1 MNTELVHKSLV
12 EQLADALTARIETE
26 GMKPG
31 DRLPST
37 ATLVD
42 DFGVSRPVVREALKI
57 LEGRGVIEMSGGR
70 SAVIRPVSGDVLALF
85 FQRAVMLD

>member
-1 MNTELVHKSLV
+1 MMNTELVHKSLV

-26 GMKPG
+26 SMKPG

-37 ATLVD
+37 AALVD

-57 LEGRGVIEMSGGR
+57 LGG
-70 SAVIRPVSGDVLALF
+70 AG
-85 FQRAVMLD
+85 